1 MTKAIEIK
9 DLNLKLISKDPR
21 DQDFELKNINLD
33 IPQGTIVGLIGKNGA
48 GKTTL
53 IRAIM
58 NALKADQGTI
68 KVFGVNNKTKNF
80 AAVKE
85 NIGLGLTDLP
95 FSGKNNIYDLD
106 EFYLKVYK
114 NWDRSYFLD
123 LARELKISSSKQVK
137 EYSTGMKKSLSLA
150 LSLGHKPDLLIF
162 DEITANL
169 DPFARDKILDII
181 YAYSRD
187 PKKTV
192 LISSHILSDL
202 EKICD
207 YIIYL
212 DKGQVKLFEE
222 KDRLMEKYV
231 LIKVGKETYEKI
243 DKEKI
248 ISEKKSPY
256 AYELL
261 MDRKDLP
268 QGIDPE
274 FISLDELFIKLFGET
289 NED

>member
-21 DQDFELKNINLD
+21 DQDFELKNINIE
-33 IPQGTIVGLIGKNGA
+33 IPQETIVGLIGKNGA

-58 NALKADQGTI
+58 NALKADQGTV
-68 KVFGVNNKTKNF
+68 KVFGVDNRTKSF
-80 AAVKE
+80 ASVKE
-85 NIGLGLTDLP
+85 NIGLCLTDLP

-106 EFYLKVYK
+106 ELYSKVYK

-123 LARELKISSSKQVK
+123 LVKDLKIPASKQVK

-150 LSLGHKPDLLIF
+150 LALGHKPDLLLF

-181 YAYSRD
+181 YDYSRD

-207 YIIYL
+207 YIIYI

-222 KDRLMEKYV
+222 KDRLMEKYA
-231 LIKVGKETYEKI
+231 LINIGKETYEKI

-256 AYELL
+256 ANELL
-261 MDRKDLP
+261 MERKDLP

-274 FISLDELFIKLFGET
+274 FISLDDLFIRLFGGA
-289 NED
+289 NEN

>member
-1 MTKAIEIK
+1 
-9 DLNLKLISKDPR
+9 
-21 DQDFELKNINLD
+21 
-33 IPQGTIVGLIGKNGA
+33 
-48 GKTTL
+48 
-53 IRAIM
+53 M
-58 NALKADQGTI
+58 NALKSDQGTV

-80 AAVKE
+80 SVVKE
-85 NIGLGLTDLP
+85 NIGLGLVDFP
-95 FSGKNNIYDLD
+95 FSGKNNIYELD
-106 EFYLKVYK
+106 EFYSKVYK

-123 LARELKISSSKQVK
+123 LVRELKISASKQVK

-150 LSLGHKPDLLIF
+150 LALGHKPDLLIF

-169 DPFARDKILDII
+169 DPFTREKILDII
-181 YAYSRD
+181 YDYSRD

-207 YIIYL
+207 YIIYM

-231 LIKVGKETYEKI
+231 LIKVGKETYDQIEKT
-243 DKEKI
+243 KI
-248 ISEKKSPY
+248 LSEKKSFY

-261 MDRKDLP
+261 IERKDLP

-274 FISLDELFIKLFGET
+274 FISLDELFIRLFGGA
-289 NED
+289 NEN